1 MPNNESSES
10 IKNTIMGE
18 IVKNDKIKLDDFEE
32 ISAEQANSEIKAIN
46 AIAKIAELTD
56 EQKELLLKDV
66 YTKEN
71 ILKELS
77 EPIKLKIC
85 ENKYGNVIDILSHI
99 HDEWIKSNSEEFS
112 DSEDKYKFVDLK
124 LLPYSEV
131 QSDLKSLKPILES
144 CGIEID
150 DKELEEEFSKAQA
163 KYIKDKELFSH
174 EELVKKLMTGAELKG
189 FGNIEDKI
197 KNKED
202 AENIARQIEEQIC
215 HQKTDVHSHINA
227 VLSGKTLSN
236 LARDLLGEEI
246 DPSTLE
252 ITETV
257 DVFNEMLEINSRRE
271 KIVDKLIE
279 KGYKKEFF
287 EAIAKEYAKYGVKY
301 AEITADYN
309 TLISKKREKDKQK
322 QKELEEKEIKELIKI
337 IDSIE
342 EETGVKLRFLLGSSR
357 SQMSIEKF
365 KNSELELIKKNPY
378 IIGYDIMRV

>member
-99 HDEWIKSNSEEFS
+99 HDEWIKSNSEEFL
-112 DSEDKYKFVDLK
+112 DSVNKYKFVDLK
-124 LLPYSEV
+124 LLPY
-131 QSDLKSLKPILES
+131 
-144 CGIEID
+144 
-150 DKELEEEFSKAQA
+150 
-163 KYIKDKELFSH
+163 KYIKDKELVSH
-174 EELVKKLMTGAELKG
+174 EALVKKLMTGTELKG